1 MLTALDDGCCN
12 AINEAMAC
20 GLPVISSDLPFN
32 WAVLN
37 DENAIVIDP
46 LNIQQMDDAIIELRD
61 NPKRR
66 LQISNTALLTA
77 NYLTIDIKAKN
88 IRFN

>member
-1 MLTALDDGCCN
+1 MFVLTALDDGCRN
-12 AINEAMAC
+12 ANVEAMAC

-37 DENAIVIDP
+37 DENAILIDS
-46 LNIQQMDDAIIELRD
+46 LNIQQMADAIIELRD

-66 LQISNTALLTA
+66 LQISNAALLTA
-77 NYLTIDIKAKN
+77 N
-88 IRFN
+88 